1 MSISEVT
8 TASAWIAGLAIIAMI
23 AAGWRKP
30 ARATAAFTR
39 ERRSSRAP
47 RPVPVAETHTRM
59 HRRTPVWRKVWAIL
73 AGSTLAI
80 VLGAVLA
87 TLISFGVAYSVYT
100 LTQMLKS

>member
-1 MSISEVT
+1 
-8 TASAWIAGLAIIAMI
+8 MI

-30 ARATAAFTR
+30 ARAAASFTR

-47 RPVPVAETHTRM
+47 TPVALAEIPTRL
-59 HRRTPVWRKVWAIL
+59 HRRTPIWRKLWAL
-73 AGSTLAI
+73 VAGSALA
-80 VLGAVLA
+80 VMTGAVLA